1 MPIPVLG
8 NTSPGSEFGICNMVR
23 LSGYG
28 EQRRFSMLTGKRGE
42 VAWRPKTKLG
52 FLPTWHM
59 VIDLPMELR
68 V

>member
-1 MPIPVLG
+1 
-8 NTSPGSEFGICNMVR
+8 MVR
-23 LSGYG
+23 LLGYG
-28 EQRRFSMLTGKRGE
+28 EQRRFSMLTEKRGE

-52 FLPTWHM
+52 FLPTWHL